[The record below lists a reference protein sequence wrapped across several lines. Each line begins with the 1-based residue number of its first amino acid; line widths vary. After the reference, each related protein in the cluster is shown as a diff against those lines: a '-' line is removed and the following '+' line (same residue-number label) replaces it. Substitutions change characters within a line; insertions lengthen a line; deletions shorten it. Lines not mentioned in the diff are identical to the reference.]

1 MAWIRT
7 VSEEDANGR
16 VAASYAAARQRA
28 GRVYGIVRLMSPNP
42 EVLDA
47 SMAFYM
53 KLMKGPSPLS
63 RRERELLAVVVSA
76 ANECR
81 Y

>member
-1 MAWIRT
+1 MAGIGL
-7 VSEEDANGR
+7 VSEAAAEGR
-16 VAASYAAARQRA
+16 VAASYAAARHRA

-42 EVLDA
+42 DVLDA
-47 SMAFYM
+47 SMAFYL

-76 ANECR
+76 SNECR